1 MCPGHSPR
9 CPVRTRPIMRS
20 FSREGPEEQH
30 AYVRGGVS
38 DRCEDGDGVR
48 FARGILAAW
57 PAGLTC
63 GVLLCFS
70 RQSSLARQLFADR
83 WWTSG
88 GHWET
93 FEHVLGHLLQRTE
106 EDISWQ
112 AAGRGGGGID
122 LHIEVGECF
131 GVLGP
136 NGAGKTTMI
145 EILEG
150 LLQPSSGE
158 IEVLGMHWQDQAD
171 AIRQQIGISLQ
182 ETQFSDKL
190 SVRETLTLFRS
201 FYSRG
206 LDPVEAIKR
215 VGLEEKS
222 NAWIKRL
229 SGGQRQRLAIAAA
242 LIGDPGLLF
251 LDEPTT
257 GLDPHSRRQLWEI
270 IGEFRRQGRTT
281 LLTTHYMEEAERLCD
296 RVAIVDHGRMIA
308 SGSPRELIASI
319 EGQHVVEFALV
330 SPEGMSQS
338 LAFWNDLPS
347 VTSCRIESS
356 AIHLS
361 VTQPHRLLPA
371 LVERLERRQWQLSN
385 LITRHASLDDVFV
398 TLTGRQLQQDEEAE
412 S

>member
-1 MCPGHSPR
+1 
-9 CPVRTRPIMRS
+9 MRMS
-20 FSREGPEEQH
+20 EEVL
-30 AYVRGGVS
+30 AIAAKMATVS
-38 DRCEDGDGVR
+38 D
-48 FARGILAAW
+48 LHAASW
-57 PAGLTC
+57 PPGLPGSRAVC
-63 GVLLCFS
+63 YCASLGNPLLPDSC
-70 RQSSLARQLFADR
+70 LP
-83 WWTSG
+83 T
-88 GHWET
+88 
-93 FEHVLGHLLQRTE
+93 
-106 EDISWQ
+106 
-112 AAGRGGGGID
+112 GGGLQGAIGKRSSMSWAICCRELKKTYPGKPPVEAVRGID